1 MPSSSFHLALQA
13 TGFIGTSGQPVPGL
27 TLREREGSSAWR
39 MVFGDESVDLR
50 ADALFCAQS
59 TPVSVFKDAGH
70 ESPQPD
76 QIRTWHEAAWN
87 IGTVPLLWIIT
98 PNEVRLYDCY
108 ASPHSEEVPADA
120 GSQPLDTF
128 PLNTDDGLRDLN
140 AACGRLTTETGA
152 FWTSEVGKRI
162 DRRHRVDRELLAEIN
177 ALQACLTGS
186 PDCGDGGSHEALSLE
201 LAQRLIGRCIFTWYL
216 LDRGV
221 AQPFLPQGLGPTLP
235 EMLATHKSA
244 FKLFDFLQTTF
255 NGDLFPMDDPGGERE
270 SVTEQHLEL
279 LRSFVEGQS
288 LVDGMVGQGR
298 LFRFRF
304 DAIPIELIS
313 SIYQQF
319 AQSSAAEAATSQG
332 LHYTPIELVHLVVD
346 PVLEGLPPNARV
358 LDPAC
363 GSGVFLVEAF
373 RRLVWRSASGGR
385 APRQLVRKI
394 LNHQL
399 FGIDINRSALGIA
412 AFSLYLAALELDED
426 PVTDIND
433 LRFDQLI
440 GRTLFEADTTASPLP
455 APLESQQ
462 FDAIVG
468 NPPWTFVSSAVGPF
482 NPGITDE
489 SGPRRSPDHRFLSVA
504 GDLAGDHG
512 HIGMVMKA
520 TPFFSIDQQA
530 VDYRRTLLERLKPTA
545 LINLSQLRREGL
557 FPHSASPALL
567 FFSRCKF
574 STESSLLLGGSI
586 PWSPDFQRTGVFQV
600 DASEIQRVSLRRAL
614 KFPASLKAT
623 VFGTV
628 RDRWLMDRL
637 FSECDSL
644 DSVLSEIGVQ
654 KPTHRG
660 QGYRVSGTPPR
671 RSPSDYFDL
680 RVLTPQKFQAFRVDP
695 NEFVRFDHARLG
707 RPRRRSI
714 FRGPMVVCP
723 QSPGISGTE
732 YGRYAAAVVESDIL
746 YTESYFGIS
755 FVHADQRF
763 AYALSGI
770 LNSSMTAFQL
780 AIGGPTWG
788 LERPQVK
795 PQALLALRSPSLE
808 DADLQ
813 TLEAVMEAEKL
824 AADAPEED
832 HIAMLDTAVFDLY
845 GLDQAERVLVSESL
859 HRSRFLLSEGH
870 NSRRAAVNPP
880 DRETLLDYGRQVV
893 QTVNR
898 YLRALDVRHLE
909 GVIYPEPVSTDRA
922 LSARGI
928 QGATAVRFAMEPG
941 GPGPQPIVREGRLSD
956 LDALKTQ
963 LTDTL
968 DASPPPYLN
977 ERRHLRLYRANDLF
991 ILKPAET
998 RCWTQVAALN
1008 DADLILADHWSN
1020 RS

>member
-1 MPSSSFHLALQA
+1 MLSPSFQRALRE
-13 TGFIGTSGQPVPGL
+13 TGFIGSSGQPVPGL
-27 TLREREGSSAWR
+27 TLREREGSPAWR
-39 MVFGDESVDLR
+39 MVFGDETVNLR

-70 ESPQPD
+70 KPPQPD
-76 QIRTWHEAAWN
+76 QIRNWHEAAWN

-98 PNEVRLYDCY
+98 PSEVRLYDCY
-108 ASPHSEEVPADA
+108 ASPPAEGVPAYA
-120 GSQPLDTF
+120 GSQPLGAF
-128 PLNTDDGLRDLN
+128 PLDTDDGLRKLN
-140 AACGRLTTETGA
+140 AACGRLATETGA
-152 FWTSEVGKRI
+152 FWTSDVGKRI
-162 DRRHRVDRELLAEIN
+162 DRRHRVDRELLAEID
-177 ALQACLTGS
+177 ALQKCLSGS
-186 PDCGDGGSHEALSLE
+186 ADCGDEGAREALSLE

-221 AQPFLPQGLGPTLP
+221 AQPFLPEGLGPTLP
-235 EMLATHKSA
+235 EMLATRKSA

-255 NGDLFPMDDPGGERE
+255 NGDLFPMDDPGAERE

-288 LVDGMVGQGR
+288 LVHGMVGQGR

-346 PVLEGLPPNARV
+346 PVLEGLSSDARV

-373 RRLVWRSASGGR
+373 RRLVWRATSGGR
-385 APRQLVRKI
+385 APRELVREI
-394 LNHQL
+394 LNNQL

-440 GRTLFEADTTASPLP
+440 GRTLFEADTTALTLP
-455 APLESQQ
+455 AALESQR

-468 NPPWTFVSSAVGPF
+468 NPPWTFVSSPVGPS
-482 NPGITDE
+482 NRRNKGAK
-489 SGPRRSPDHRFLSVA
+489 GPRRSPDHKFLRVA
-504 GDLAGDHG
+504 AKLAGDHG

-530 VDYRRTLLERLKPTA
+530 VDYRKTLLERLKPTA
-545 LINLSQLRREGL
+545 LINLSQLRKEGL
-557 FPHSASPALL
+557 FPQSAGPALL
-567 FFSRCKF
+567 FFSRCKL
-574 STESSLLLGGSI
+574 STESNLLLGGSI
-586 PWSPDFQRTGVFQV
+586 PWSPDFRRTGVFQV
-600 DASEIQRVSLRRAL
+600 DASEIHRVSLRRAL
-614 KFPASLKAT
+614 KFPASLKAA

-637 FSECDSL
+637 FSECKSL
-644 DSVLSEIGVQ
+644 DSVLSGIGIQ
-654 KPTHRG
+654 PQTHRG
-660 QGYRVSGTPPR
+660 QGYRVSGTRPSP
-671 RSPSDYFDL
+671 SPSDYFDL
-680 RVLTPQKFQAFRVDP
+680 GVLTSREFQAFRVYS
-695 NEFVRFDHARLG
+695 EGLKRFDDATLG
-707 RPRRRSI
+707 RARRRSI
-714 FRGPMVVCP
+714 FRGPMVICP
-723 QSPGISGTE
+723 QFSGTSGTK
-732 YGRYAAAVVESDIL
+732 YGRYAAAVVKSDIL
-746 YTESYFGIS
+746 YNESHFGIS
-755 FVHADQRF
+755 FAHADLRF

-788 LERPQVK
+788 LERPLVK
-795 PQALLALRSPSLE
+795 PQALLALRIPSLE
-808 DADLQ
+808 DADPRKI
-813 TLEAVMEAEKL
+813 EAVKEAEEL
-824 AADAPEED
+824 AADASDED
-832 HIAMLDTAVFDLY
+832 HLAMLDTAVFDLY
-845 GLDQAERVLVSESL
+845 GLDQAERLLVSESL
-859 HRSRFLLSEGH
+859 ERTRFFLSEGH
-870 NSRRAAVNPP
+870 NSRRAAVDPP
-880 DRETLLDYGRQVV
+880 DRETLLNYGRQVV
-893 QTVNR
+893 HTVNA

-909 GVIYPEPVSTDRA
+909 AVIYPESVSADRA
-922 LSARGI
+922 TRGI
-928 QGATAVRFAMEPG
+928 PGATAVRFAMEPG
-941 GPGPQPIVREGRLSD
+941 GPGSRPIVREGQLSD
-956 LDALKTQ
+956 LDDLMTE
-963 LTDTL
+963 LPSEL
-968 DASPPPYLN
+968 DANPPPYLN
-977 ERRHLRLYRANDLF
+977 ERRHLRLYRTHDLF

-1008 DADLILADHWSN
+1008 DADLILADHWSH